1 MKKRPLFL
9 PFTILITTILLGIS
23 VPAIMLA
30 NRSNEGGFSHPGT
43 TPTPA
48 VSAFARDGQYR
59 DIVEQNLKNCTYHGY
74 HWETVPEAWPSQ
86 ITLGGVTYTR
96 ADMLKLRNAP
106 EGDPAIDLIKEVQ
119 IAIVNIYNGASQSR
133 VEATLVEAD
142 RWLTNHQADGEL
154 SQFNQQQ
161 ARSFTSVLADY
172 NHGRLFP
179 VACADQIPVPTV
191 EVAQL
196 ETTLPTDPTSTE
208 PSVAADQP
216 AAARNIQSNSTAN
229 TGAPPSSPTPS
240 PTDEP
245 VPTPTETL
253 APPPPTHTP
262 LPPPTNTPIP
272 PPAQPAIPAP
282 PVNPPPV
289 DPPGNPDKD
298 NQGQGNQDKDKSN
311 QGQGNQD
318 KDKGNQ
324 GQGNRGQGNQ
334 GQGNP
339 GQGNQGQSN
348 QGQGNQGQGNQGQG
362 NQDKDK
368 DNQGQ
373 GNQDKDKDNQGQG
386 NQDKDK
392 GNQGQGNQDKD
403 KDNQGQGNQDKDKD
417 KGNQGGNKRP

>member
-1 MKKRPLFL
+1 MKKRPLLL

-43 TPTPA
+43 TPTPT

-59 DIVEQNLKNCTYHGY
+59 EIVEQNLKNCTYHGY
-74 HWETVPEAWPSQ
+74 HWETVPDAWPSQ

-142 RWLTNHQADGEL
+142 RWLSSHQADGEL

-161 ARSFTSVLADY
+161 ARSFTSVLADFNY
-172 NHGRLFP
+172 GRLFP
-179 VACADQIPVPTV
+179 VACADQIPAPTA
-191 EVAQL
+191 EVAL
-196 ETTLPTDPTSTE
+196 FEATLPAADTSTE
-208 PSVAADQP
+208 PGVVADQ
-216 AAARNIQSNSTAN
+216 AASARNIQSSSSTN
-229 TGAPPSSPTPS
+229 TEAPPSLPTPL
-240 PTDEP
+240 PTDTP

-253 APPPPTHTP
+253 APPPTQTPLPPTHHP
-262 LPPPTNTPIP
+262 LPPPTSTPRP

-282 PVNPPPV
+282 PEDPPPV

-298 NQGQGNQDKDKSN
+298 NRGQGNQDKDK
-311 QGQGNQD
+311 
-318 KDKGNQ
+318 
-324 GQGNRGQGNQ
+324 
-334 GQGNP
+334 
-339 GQGNQGQSN
+339 
-348 QGQGNQGQGNQGQG
+348 
-362 NQDKDK
+362 DKDK

-392 GNQGQGNQDKD
+392 DNQDKDKGNQDKD
-403 KDNQGQGNQDKDKD
+403 KDNQG
-417 KGNQGGNKRP
+417 GNKRP

>member
-1 MKKRPLFL
+1 
-9 PFTILITTILLGIS
+9 
-23 VPAIMLA
+23 MLA
-30 NRSNEGGFSHPGT
+30 NRSNESGFSHPAT

-48 VSAFARDGQYR
+48 VTAFARDGQYR
-59 DIVEQNLKNCTYHGY
+59 DIVEQNQKNCTYHGY
-74 HWETVPEAWPSQ
+74 HWETVPDAWPSQ
-86 ITLGGVTYTR
+86 ITLGDITYTR

-142 RWLTNHQADGEL
+142 RWLTSHQADGEL

-179 VACADQIPVPTV
+179 VACADQIPAPTV
-191 EVAQL
+191 EVALL
-196 ETTLPTDPTSTE
+196 ENTLPATPTSTE
-208 PSVAADQP
+208 PSAVADQP
-216 AAARNIQSNSTAN
+216 ADAKNIQSSTTVN
-229 TGAPPSSPTPS
+229 TEAPPSLPTPL
-240 PTDEP
+240 PTDTP
-245 VPTPTETL
+245 VPTPTETF
-253 APPPPTHTP
+253 APPPTQTP
-262 LPPPTNTPIP
+262 LPPTHHPLPPSTDTPIP

-282 PVNPPPV
+282 PVDPPPV
-289 DPPGNPDKD
+289 DPPGNSDKD
-298 NQGQGNQDKDKSN
+298 NRDQGNQDKDK
-311 QGQGNQD
+311 D
-318 KDKGNQ
+318 K
-324 GQGNRGQGNQ
+324 
-334 GQGNP
+334 
-339 GQGNQGQSN
+339 
-348 QGQGNQGQGNQGQG
+348 GNQGQG

-392 GNQGQGNQDKD
+392 DNQGQGNQDKD
-403 KDNQGQGNQDKDKD
+403 KDNQDKDKGNQDKD